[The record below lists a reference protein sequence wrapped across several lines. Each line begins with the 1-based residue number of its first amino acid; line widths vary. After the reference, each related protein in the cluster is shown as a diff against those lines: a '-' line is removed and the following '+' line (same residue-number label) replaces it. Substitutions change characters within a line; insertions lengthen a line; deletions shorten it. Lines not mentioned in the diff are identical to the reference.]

1 MEVETMITEELVAAA
16 KENGVEVAQKLASI
30 VSGDP
35 LSISML
41 GTNKAMKAEVGK
53 TKQLGLE
60 LTKSMGT
67 VKKLQED
74 LDKHV
79 AYLSSKVEENK
90 ALSGQVADPEQQM
103 NDIGKKM
110 EDLTS
115 EKKTTKAELGTVRD
129 EMAEMK
135 EALAKMEIELRE
147 KEEVESALKDEL
159 NEAKRLIVINH
170 LEGLK
175 KA

>member
-1 MEVETMITEELVAAA
+1 MEVETTITEELVAAA
-16 KENGVEVAQKLASI
+16 KENGVEVAEKLASI
-30 VSGDP
+30 
-35 LSISML
+35 L
-41 GTNKAMKAEVGK
+41 KAMKTEVGK
-53 TKQLGLE
+53 TKQLSLE

-67 VKKLQED
+67 VKNLQED

-90 ALSGQVADPEQQM
+90 ALSVQVADPEQQM

-110 EDLTS
+110 KDLTS

-147 KEEVESALKDEL
+147 KEEVESTLKAEL